1 MDSNHDYD
9 SFCNVIDYDWLYL
22 PM

>member
-1 MDSNHDYD
+1 MDSNHDYN
-9 SFCNVIDYDWLYL
+9 SFCNVIDYYWLYL